1 MLDFNALP
9 EWLIQAG
16 EEEEE
21 EEGAVVKTGGL
32 CWRRQVT
39 APQGRRRLSNQ
50 PSVFDFELQMSGIVV
65 NESKSDGGAEETEQ
79 LQPPSQPSTQQ
90 DMASLPQGSTGHTYA
105 VVFQDGPLGMGLKEG
120 EFGSATVQ
128 VVVDGGQAARGGV
141 KVNDL
146 VAAVDTET
154 MTYAEVMAEM
164 TNKQRPFTMSFF
176 RPPPSSGSA
185 KSVQL

>member
-21 EEGAVVKTGGL
+21 EDAVVKTGGS

-65 NESKSDGGAEETEQ
+65 NESKSDGGAGTEMAHISANNFRQ
-79 LQPPSQPSTQQ
+79 LRKRGITVRKTADVIIASFCIQKNIPLLFTDKDFQPFVK
-90 DMASLPQGSTGHTYA
+90 H
-105 VVFQDGPLGMGLKEG
+105 MGLIDA
-120 EFGSATVQ
+120 SI
-128 VVVDGGQAARGGV
+128 
-141 KVNDL
+141 
-146 VAAVDTET
+146 
-154 MTYAEVMAEM
+154 
-164 TNKQRPFTMSFF
+164 
-176 RPPPSSGSA
+176 
-185 KSVQL
+185 